1 MEAIQP
7 QVLIVDDHLAARRGM
22 ELLLREAGFA
32 VAVGPDEP
40 DAARAELISG
50 DHDVALVEIR
60 SHVGDGVEL
69 ARAALQAAD
78 SAPLVLCTGYA
89 APSGPLAAASRLGAP
104 GLVLT
109 SSPVATLVQ
118 ALRTVAGGGSFVDPS
133 AAPLLVETAA
143 AQRVTRLSPREWE
156 VLGLL
161 ADGYQGPEI
170 AARLFLSLETVR
182 THIRNAM
189 GKLGAR
195 TRVQAAAMVACAREA
210 GVRGP

>member
-1 MEAIQP
+1 MEARQP
-7 QVLIVDDHLAARRGM
+7 EVLIVDDHLAVRRGM
-22 ELLLREAGFA
+22 ELLLRDAGLA
-32 VAVGPDEP
+32 VAVCPDQP
-40 DAARAELISG
+40 DQARAELLRG
-50 DHDVALVEIR
+50 GHDVALVEIR
-60 SHVGDGVEL
+60 RRFGDGVEL
-69 ARAALQAAD
+69 ARTALRA
-78 SAPLVLCTGYA
+78 SGNAPLVLCTGYA
-89 APSGPLAAASRLGAP
+89 APSGPLVAASRLGAP

-118 ALRTVAGGGSFVDPS
+118 ALRTVAGGGSFVDPEV
-133 AAPLLVETAA
+133 APLVAETAA

-182 THIRNAM
+182 THIRNAA

-195 TRVQAAAMVACAREA
+195 TRVQAAAMVACAREE
-210 GVRGP
+210 GVRAG